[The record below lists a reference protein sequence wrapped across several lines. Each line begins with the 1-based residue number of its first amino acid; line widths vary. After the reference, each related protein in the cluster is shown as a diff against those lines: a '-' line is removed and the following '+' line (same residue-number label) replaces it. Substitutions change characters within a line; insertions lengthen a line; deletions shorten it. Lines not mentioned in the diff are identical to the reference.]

1 MTLPTNEDGLYA
13 WIIVLMLAYI
23 GACYIVRFYRVLRSA
38 RAVSPTAQFF
48 MAKMFDA
55 GTFAVSV
62 MLLIGIFDP
71 PLLTLSWKYKAISG
85 DRRACWDGIHNPL
98 ASRKLKPSPDL
109 SAAKIPHYP
118 APGCVDTPR
127 HGV

>member
-1 MTLPTNEDGLYA
+1 LTLPTSEDGLYA

-38 RAVSPTAQFF
+38 RTAPPTAQFF
-48 MAKMFDA
+48 LAKMFDA

-71 PLLTLSWKYKAISG
+71 PLLTLLGSTKPFLAIAALAG
-85 DRRACWDGIHNPL
+85 LGYTIHSL
-98 ASRKLKPSPDL
+98 LDS
-109 SAAKIPHYP
+109 
-118 APGCVDTPR
+118 
-127 HGV
+127 